1 MGYIFEL
8 EHHQQ
13 MILYTEGNEIVGI
26 RLPARRGGEF
36 LLRTGYLS
44 NLSAVQYRETYGRL
58 SGIHWNITLFC
69 RGREKVSDR
78 VILSDPVNA
87 RLYGGLKL
95 FAREEE
101 LWIFYTGKEPAD
113 SRFHGYMQKL
123 EAEEGEVRE
132 LPETYSSRPVLQ
144 PVQLGSSQVLVY
156 GAKGEEKYLSLGR
169 RKTDSVEG
177 GRFIRI

>member
-26 RLPARRGGEF
+26 RLPVRRGGEF

-44 NLSAVQYRETYGRL
+44 NLSAVQYRGNIRFVWHSLEHHIIL
-58 SGIHWNITLFC
+58 SGT
-69 RGREKVSDR
+69 EKVSDR

-123 EAEEGEVRE
+123 EAEEGEVRNFRRRIV
-132 LPETYSSRPVLQ
+132 PGRCYSRYSLVPVR
-144 PVQLGSSQVLVY
+144 Y
-156 GAKGEEKYLSLGR
+156 WCTERREKR
-169 RKTDSVEG
+169 RSTVGKEKTDSVEG

>member
-13 MILYTEGNEIVGI
+13 MILYAEGNEIVGI
-26 RLPARRGGEF
+26 RLPVRRGGEF

-44 NLSAVQYRETYGRL
+44 NLSAVQYRGNIRFVWHSLEHHIIL
-58 SGIHWNITLFC
+58 SGT
-69 RGREKVSDR
+69 EKVSDR

-132 LPETYSSRPVLQ
+132 LPETYSSRP
-144 PVQLGSSQVLVY
+144 
-156 GAKGEEKYLSLGR
+156 GATAGTAWFRSGTGVRSEGRREDLPLGR

-177 GRFIRI
+177 GRFIWI